1 MRRCRRNLRQKMSK
15 AGAVLIAL
23 LTTGM
28 AEGGAQKKDLW
39 MFISGMSASLRSLSV
54 TSLSNA
60 PLSFKITRQNEY
72 INFYKADDFKLD
84 DGTSITEIGLRLS
97 KDNGDMAP
105 LLNFSPSGQCITL
118 DTVKMHFP
126 QLVLTDYP
134 QGRSENEVTSYT
146 APKDSNGQKVSF
158 SFTVKKPDCLDSV
171 VISAE

>member
-1 MRRCRRNLRQKMSK
+1 MRLCRRNLRQKMSK

-28 AEGGAQKKDLW
+28 AEGGAQKQELW
-39 MFISGMSASLRSLSV
+39 KFISGMSASLRSLSV

-72 INFYKADDFKLD
+72 INFYNADDFKLD

>member
-1 MRRCRRNLRQKMSK
+1 MSK

-28 AEGGAQKKDLW
+28 AEGDAQKKDLW
-39 MFISGMSASLRSLSV
+39 MFISGMSASLKTLSV
-54 TSLSNA
+54 TTLSNA
-60 PLSFKITRQNEY
+60 PLSFKMTRQNEY
-72 INFYKADDFKLD
+72 INFYNADDIKLA
-84 DGTSITEIGLRLS
+84 DGTNITAIELRLS

-158 SFTVKKPDCLDSV
+158 SFTVKNPHCLGSV
-171 VISAE
+171 VISAD

>member
-1 MRRCRRNLRQKMSK
+1 MRLCRRSLRQKMSK

-28 AEGGAQKKDLW
+28 AEGGAQKQDLW
-39 MFISGMSASLRSLSV
+39 KFISGMSASLRSLSV

>member
-72 INFYKADDFKLD
+72 INFYNADDFKLD
-84 DGTSITEIGLRLS
+84 DGASITEIGLRLS

-146 APKDSNGQKVSF
+146 APKDTNGQKVSF

>member
-1 MRRCRRNLRQKMSK
+1 MQAKFTPKMSK

-28 AEGGAQKKDLW
+28 AEGGAQKQDLW
-39 MFISGMSASLRSLSV
+39 KFISGMSTSLRSLSV

-72 INFYKADDFKLD
+72 INFYNADDFKLD
-84 DGTSITEIGLRLS
+84 DGASITEIGLRLS

>member
-1 MRRCRRNLRQKMSK
+1 MRLCRRNLRQKMSK

-28 AEGGAQKKDLW
+28 AEGGAQKQDLW
-39 MFISGMSASLRSLSV
+39 KFISGMSASLRSLSV

-72 INFYKADDFKLD
+72 INFYNADDFKLD
-84 DGTSITEIGLRLS
+84 DGAIITEIGLRLS

-118 DTVKMHFP
+118 DTVKIHFP

>member
-1 MRRCRRNLRQKMSK
+1 MRLCRRSLRQKMSK

-28 AEGGAQKKDLW
+28 AEGGAQKQDLW
-39 MFISGMSASLRSLSV
+39 KFISGMSVSLRSLSV

-72 INFYKADDFKLD
+72 INFYNADDFKLD
-84 DGTSITEIGLRLS
+84 DGASITEIGLRLS

-158 SFTVKKPDCLDSV
+158 SFTVALLNKSDFG
-171 VISAE
+171 

>member
-1 MRRCRRNLRQKMSK
+1 MSK

-28 AEGGAQKKDLW
+28 AEGGAQKQDLW
-39 MFISGMSASLRSLSV
+39 KFISGMSASLRSLSV

-72 INFYKADDFKLD
+72 INFYNADDFKLD
-84 DGTSITEIGLRLS
+84 DGASITENGLRLS

-118 DTVKMHFP
+118 DTVKIHFP

>member
-1 MRRCRRNLRQKMSK
+1 MSK

-28 AEGGAQKKDLW
+28 AEGDAQKKDLW
-39 MFISGMSASLRSLSV
+39 MFISGMSASLKTLSV
-54 TSLSNA
+54 TTLSNA
-60 PLSFKITRQNEY
+60 PLPFKMTRQNEY
-72 INFYKADDFKLD
+72 INFYNADDIKLA
-84 DGTSITEIGLRLS
+84 DGTNITAIELRLS

-171 VISAE
+171 VISDE

>member
-1 MRRCRRNLRQKMSK
+1 MSK

-28 AEGGAQKKDLW
+28 AEGDAQKKDLW

-60 PLSFKITRQNEY
+60 PLSFKITKQNEY

-97 KDNGDMAP
+97 KYNGDMAP

-118 DTVKMHFP
+118 DTVKKHYP
-126 QLVLTDYP
+126 QLTLTDYP
-134 QGRSENEVTSYT
+134 RGRSESEVTSYT
-146 APKDSNGQKVSF
+146 APKDMNGQKVSF
-158 SFTVKKPDCLDSV
+158 SFTVKNPDCLGSV
-171 VISAE
+171 VISAK

>member
-1 MRRCRRNLRQKMSK
+1 MRLCRRNLRQKMSK

-28 AEGGAQKKDLW
+28 AEGGAQKQDLW
-39 MFISGMSASLRSLSV
+39 KFISGMSASLRSLSV

-72 INFYKADDFKLD
+72 INFYNADDFKLD

-134 QGRSENEVTSYT
+134 QGRSENDVTSYT

>member
-28 AEGGAQKKDLW
+28 AEGDAQKKDLW
-39 MFISGMSASLRSLSV
+39 KFISGMSASLRSLSV

-72 INFYKADDFKLD
+72 INFYNADDFKLD
-84 DGTSITEIGLRLS
+84 DGASITEIGLRLS

>member
-1 MRRCRRNLRQKMSK
+1 MRLCRRSLRQKMSK

-28 AEGGAQKKDLW
+28 AEGGAQKQDLW
-39 MFISGMSASLRSLSV
+39 KFISGMSASLRSLSV

-158 SFTVKKPDCLDSV
+158 SFTVKKLNVWILS
-171 VISAE
+171 S

>member
-1 MRRCRRNLRQKMSK
+1 MRLCRRNLRQKMSK

-28 AEGGAQKKDLW
+28 AEGGAQKQDLW
-39 MFISGMSASLRSLSV
+39 KFISGMSTSLRSLSV

-72 INFYKADDFKLD
+72 INFYNADDFKLD

>member
-1 MRRCRRNLRQKMSK
+1 MSK

-28 AEGGAQKKDLW
+28 AEGGAQKQDLW
-39 MFISGMSASLRSLSV
+39 KFISEMSTSLRSLSV

-72 INFYKADDFKLD
+72 INFYNADDFKLD

-105 LLNFSPSGQCITL
+105 LLNFSPSDQCITL
-118 DTVKMHFP
+118 DTVKMRFP

>member
-1 MRRCRRNLRQKMSK
+1 
-15 AGAVLIAL
+15 
-23 LTTGM
+23 
-28 AEGGAQKKDLW
+28 
-39 MFISGMSASLRSLSV
+39 
-54 TSLSNA
+54 
-60 PLSFKITRQNEY
+60 
-72 INFYKADDFKLD
+72 
-84 DGTSITEIGLRLS
+84 
-97 KDNGDMAP
+97 MAP

>member
-1 MRRCRRNLRQKMSK
+1 MSK

-39 MFISGMSASLRSLSV
+39 MFISGMSASLSSLSV

-72 INFYKADDFKLD
+72 INFYKANDFKLD

-105 LLNFSPSGQCITL
+105 LLIFHRQVN
-118 DTVKMHFP
+118 
-126 QLVLTDYP
+126 
-134 QGRSENEVTSYT
+134 
-146 APKDSNGQKVSF
+146 A
-158 SFTVKKPDCLDSV
+158 
-171 VISAE
+171 

>member
-1 MRRCRRNLRQKMSK
+1 MRLCRRNLRQKMSK

-28 AEGGAQKKDLW
+28 AEGGAQKQDLW
-39 MFISGMSASLRSLSV
+39 KFISGMSASLRSLSI

-72 INFYKADDFKLD
+72 INFYNADDFKLD

>member
-28 AEGGAQKKDLW
+28 AEGGAQKQDLW
-39 MFISGMSASLRSLSV
+39 KFISGMSASLRSLSV

-72 INFYKADDFKLD
+72 INFYNADDFKLD

>member
-1 MRRCRRNLRQKMSK
+1 MRLCRRSLRQKMSK

-28 AEGGAQKKDLW
+28 AEGGAQKQDLW
-39 MFISGMSASLRSLSV
+39 KFISGMSVSLRSLSV

>member
-1 MRRCRRNLRQKMSK
+1 MSK

-28 AEGGAQKKDLW
+28 AEGGAQKQDLW
-39 MFISGMSASLRSLSV
+39 KFISGMSASLRSLSV

-72 INFYKADDFKLD
+72 INFYNADDFKLD
-84 DGTSITEIGLRLS
+84 DGASITEIGLRLS

-118 DTVKMHFP
+118 DTVKIHFP